1 METEEG
7 VYTMECNP
15 RVHSQLSTFRPNELG
30 RTLLGAAIVGVDLT
44 HSLALDRESLA
55 SFTPNITR
63 GVMYFGDEVFKL
75 LFRFKKYQKPGTS
88 SSLSIFCHDD
98 PDLDLSDPL
107 PFFIKQHL
115 QITQALF
122 RNLVGGKPWEK
133 LNFNLGKLVAQ
144 GE

>member
-1 METEEG
+1 MTIYCLAIVYHSQYNKWLNIASFSGDKDKMLPLDNCIIAFDFMETEEG

-63 GVMYFGDEVFKL
+63 LLIAFFI
-75 LFRFKKYQKPGTS
+75 LFRKTIKP
-88 SSLSIFCHDD
+88 
-98 PDLDLSDPL
+98 
-107 PFFIKQHL
+107 
-115 QITQALF
+115 F
-122 RNLVGGKPWEK
+122 RRSGK
-133 LNFNLGKLVAQ
+133 F
-144 GE
+144 

>member
-1 METEEG
+1 
-7 VYTMECNP
+7 
-15 RVHSQLSTFRPNELG
+15 
-30 RTLLGAAIVGVDLT
+30 
-44 HSLALDRESLA
+44 
-55 SFTPNITR
+55 
-63 GVMYFGDEVFKL
+63 MYFGDEVFKL